1 MFFLKGN
8 SLATNSLKQGGT
20 NDEYFREI
28 SAALWGERGDSS
40 SLHGWCWGE
49 AGDGAPAQLPL
60 RGAWGGLA
68 RGKQARRVLVSAPTS
83 APRPPQHRPCAGRG
97 GGHLTVGYGGAHI
110 PHPRGLSPPRRWRP
124 REVASARLSLP
135 LCVN

>member
-20 NDEYFREI
+20 NNEYFREI

-49 AGDGAPAQLPL
+49 AGDGPRLSCRSAGRGVDWQGANRLAGCSSLPPPLHPAPLSTARAQG
-60 RGAWGGLA
+60 GAGATSQWGTG
-68 RGKQARRVLVSAPTS
+68 APTS
-83 APRPPQHRPCAGRG
+83 PTPGACPRPAAGDLGKWPAPGSRC
-97 GGHLTVGYGGAHI
+97 
-110 PHPRGLSPPRRWRP
+110 R
-124 REVASARLSLP
+124 
-135 LCVN
+135 CV